1 MYLTYLGWLTNSE
14 VLNRETADRYDL
26 RVVAY
31 DLGDVSRSS
40 TADVEVRTS
49 SGRCVF
55 NIHDLCLMVHNCKYS
70 AISLTKCDYRF

>member
-1 MYLTYLGWLTNSE
+1 MDLTHTSVAMYFIYLGWITNSE

-49 SGRCVF
+49 SV
-55 NIHDLCLMVHNCKYS
+55 ILCFLKFMSNNWEVHNGG
-70 AISLTKCDYRF
+70 

>member
-1 MYLTYLGWLTNSE
+1 MYFTYLGWITNSE

-49 SGRCVF
+49 SV
-55 NIHDLCLMVHNCKYS
+55 ILCFLKFMSNNWEVHNGG
-70 AISLTKCDYRF
+70 

>member
-1 MYLTYLGWLTNSE
+1 MDLTRTSVAMYFTYQGWITNSE

-40 TADVEVRTS
+40 TADVEVSTS
-49 SGRCVF
+49 SV
-55 NIHDLCLMVHNCKYS
+55 ILCLLKFMSNNWKVHNGG
-70 AISLTKCDYRF
+70 

>member
-1 MYLTYLGWLTNSE
+1 MDLTHTCTSAAMYFTYLGWITNSE

-49 SGRCVF
+49 SV
-55 NIHDLCLMVHNCKYS
+55 ILCLLKFMSNNWEFHNGG
-70 AISLTKCDYRF
+70 

>member
-1 MYLTYLGWLTNSE
+1 MDLTHTSVAMHFTHLGWLTNSE

-40 TADVEVRTS
+40 TADVEVRIS
-49 SGRCVF
+49 SV
-55 NIHDLCLMVHNCKYS
+55 ILCFLKFMSNNWEVHNGG
-70 AISLTKCDYRF
+70 

>member
-1 MYLTYLGWLTNSE
+1 MYFTYLGWITNSE

-49 SGRCVF
+49 SV
-55 NIHDLCLMVHNCKYS
+55 ILCLLNFMSNNWEVHNGG
-70 AISLTKCDYRF
+70 